1 MTNPAQRLPH
11 VTPARLAQIT
21 ALLGVLQAVS
31 PRLAARVTFW
41 LFLKPQRRGL
51 TESDSEIMAGARVH
65 AVTAGT
71 SAFRVYEW
79 GPVTRTDTR
88 TVIILHGW
96 GSRAGRFS
104 LLAADLAARGWRV
117 LAIDAPGHGLSAGSR
132 SSLPQFMAALDTV
145 ATRLGPAQAIIGHS
159 LGALAVVC
167 ARATSAPAWFASL
180 QKLVLISIPSGAPF
194 LTNAFLQMFRIGP
207 ATASHLRRQFRQ
219 HFGTDPG
226 FFMALPDATLRRLPT
241 LLVHDRGDDI
251 VPFAHSQELLAA
263 FANARLLATDT
274 LGHSALTRDAATIG
288 AITEFLDAANP

>member
-11 VTPARLAQIT
+11 VTPARLARIT

-31 PRLAARVTFW
+31 PRLAARAAFW

-51 TESDSEIMAGARVH
+51 TESDTEIMTGARVH

-71 SAFRVYEW
+71 NVFRVHEW

-104 LLAADLAARGWRV
+104 LLAAELAARGWRV
-117 LAIDAPGHGLSAGSR
+117 LAIDAPGHGLSAGSS
-132 SSLPQFMAALDTV
+132 SSLPLFMAALDAV
-145 ATRLGPAQAIIGHS
+145 ATQLGPAQAVIGHS

-180 QKLVLISIPSGAPF
+180 QKLVLVSIPSGAPF
-194 LTNAFLQMFRIGP
+194 LANAFLEMFRIGP
-207 ATASHLRRQFRQ
+207 ATASHLRRHFRQ
-219 HFGTDPG
+219 HFSADPE
-226 FFMALPDATLRRLPT
+226 FFMARPDATLQRLPA

-251 VPFAHSQELLAA
+251 VPFAHSEALLSA
-263 FANARLLATDT
+263 FASARLLATDT
-274 LGHSALTRDAATIG
+274 LGHSALTRDAATIS
-288 AITEFLDAANP
+288 AIAQFLDEGST